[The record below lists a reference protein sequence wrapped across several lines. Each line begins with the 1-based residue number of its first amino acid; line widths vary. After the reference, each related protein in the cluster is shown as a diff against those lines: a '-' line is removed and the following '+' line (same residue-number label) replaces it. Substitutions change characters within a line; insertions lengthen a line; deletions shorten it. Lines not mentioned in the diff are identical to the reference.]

1 MHRSAEGRAHP
12 ARRTTSVAAGRCQ
25 PEQAT
30 ATARAAQISRI
41 RASATRPRRSTRIA
55 IETLSIESRLTAER
69 SGTGSFPGSR
79 RTSLGRFRMLVVH
92 GAMSARRWRGMTAS
106 RDKMTTGLRPISGIS
121 HHHTSPR
128 AGRSVMRPQPPVGT
142 RPSLPT
148 RRVRRAGA
156 RRRRRSWRP
165 LRPSDGGPAT
175 QRELRPPALNLAS
188 RTPCGRSREGLRP
201 LSCSG
206 VCDSC
211 HNYATSASR
220 KGRRGARSRRVP
232 QLA

>member
-1 MHRSAEGRAHP
+1 M
-12 ARRTTSVAAGRCQ
+12 
-25 PEQAT
+25 
-30 ATARAAQISRI
+30 

-69 SGTGSFPGSR
+69 SGTGSSPGSR
-79 RTSLGRFRMLVVH
+79 RTSLGRFRMVVVH

-128 AGRSVMRPQPPVGT
+128 PGRSVMRLQPPVGT

-148 RRVRRAGA
+148 RRVHRAGA
-156 RRRRRSWRP
+156 HRRRRSWRP
-165 LRPSDGGPAT
+165 PRPSDGGPAT
-175 QRELRPPALNLAS
+175 QRGLRPPAPSLAS
-188 RTPCGRSREGLRP
+188 RTPCGRSRGGLRP
-201 LSCSG
+201 RSCSG

-211 HNYATSASR
+211 HNYATGGHGSGVVKPGPQHQDPPA
-220 KGRRGARSRRVP
+220 GGAAGADTIRAAKRAKEEGLTALPLVRPYLPRSR
-232 QLA
+232 LSESN